1 LIKTEYSFERTAT
14 YHKPTI
20 YHQGTKPRVSS
31 SLSLLSTIHN
41 DITLRRQAAVFN
53 PQSEDQA
60 SSHSQQSS
68 SPCCTYHT
76 NPNTHSSADK
86 VWAASLEQHSALLM
100 VTRMLLLLF
109 PHVAPRRQHPQL
121 EVLVRDVAV
130 EIVEVAKAVQV
141 VG

>member
-1 LIKTEYSFERTAT
+1 
-14 YHKPTI
+14 
-20 YHQGTKPRVSS
+20 
-31 SLSLLSTIHN
+31 
-41 DITLRRQAAVFN
+41 
-53 PQSEDQA
+53 
-60 SSHSQQSS
+60 
-68 SPCCTYHT
+68 
-76 NPNTHSSADK
+76 
-86 VWAASLEQHSALLM
+86 M